1 MVPFTVMICKT
12 RNLDPCKLTDSCD
25 ISSSSNSNRS
35 LWSFNSLTSCL
46 GKKKK
51 SFNIYS
57 AGTSHIM
64 KYTRARELLSSI
76 ADMSNKIWLSVCIQE
91 ILVVKKLSVHLSPHL
106 YEFPYPILK
115 LKRNVHVCSRRS
127 EARKLASNFSL
138 LVPYILS

>member
-64 KYTRARELLSSI
+64 KYTRDRELLSSI

-91 ILVVKKLSVHLSPHL
+91 ILVVKKTVSTPVPTSIRVSI
-106 YEFPYPILK
+106 PYSETK
-115 LKRNVHVCSRRS
+115 KECARVFEEVRS
-127 EARKLASNFSL
+127 A
-138 LVPYILS
+138 